1 MYDVAVVGGGVIGG
15 LVLRELARYDIKAVM
30 LEKEA
35 DVASGSSKSNTGI
48 VHAGFD
54 AVEGSL
60 KARFNVLGAKMMENV
75 CAELGVKYKKN
86 GSLVVAYAEEE
97 LPEIKKLYD
106 RGVSNGVPDMEILD
120 QASLRKLEPNIAD
133 NAVGALY
140 AKSAGIVCPYG
151 LTVASIGNAMDNGA
165 SLICE
170 FEVSSITKDGENF
183 IITSSDGKTVSAKVV
198 INCAGMYS
206 DKVASLIGDN
216 SFKINARKGEY
227 ILLDKSNFSLER
239 TVFSCPTK
247 AGKGIVV
254 TKTVDGNALL
264 GPTSVEIPDKAD
276 KTTTAD
282 GLNEVS
288 VKASAMVK
296 GLPFGNTISSFA
308 GLRAYSD
315 RHDFIIENSKV
326 DKNFISVAGIESP
339 GLTASPAIAKFVVGE
354 LVSSLIDLKPKA
366 NFNPIR
372 KAEYFFKNLSIQ
384 EKNEIIKKDPSYGK
398 IICRCEQITLG
409 EILTAIRENPKAKT
423 VDAVKKRTRAGMGR
437 CQGGFCQPTIAK
449 IIADELGIDITEV
462 TKSGFDSYLLTGVTK

>member
-54 AVEGSL
+54 AKEGSL
-60 KARFNVLGAKMMENV
+60 KARFNVLGAKMMQKV
-75 CAELGVKYKKN
+75 CAELGVKYKNN
-86 GSLVVAYAEEE
+86 GSLVVAYSEEE
-97 LPEIKKLYD
+97 ISEIQKLYD
-106 RGVSNGVPDMEILD
+106 RGVNNGVPDMEILD

-170 FEVSSITKDGENF
+170 FEVSSIIKDGENF
-183 IITSSDGKTVSAKVV
+183 ILTSTNGKTVSAKVV

-216 SFKINARKGEY
+216 SFKVNARKGEY
-227 ILLDKSNFSLER
+227 ILLDKSNFNLER
-239 TVFSCPTK
+239 TIFSCPTK

-254 TKTVDGNALL
+254 TKTVDGNTLL

-276 KTTTAD
+276 KTTSAE

-296 GLPFGNTISSFA
+296 NIPFGNTISSFA
-308 GLRAYSD
+308 GLRAYAD
-315 RHDFIIENSKV
+315 RHDFVIEKSAV
-326 DKNFISVAGIESP
+326 DNNFINVAGIESP

-354 LVSSLIDLKPKA
+354 LVSSLIALKEKA
-366 NFNPIR
+366 DFNPIR

>member
-86 GSLVVAYAEEE
+86 GSLVVAYAKEE

-198 INCAGMYS
+198 INCAGMSS

-227 ILLDKSNFSLER
+227 ILLDKSNFNLER

-254 TKTVDGNALL
+254 TKTVDGNTLL

-282 GLNEVS
+282 
-288 VKASAMVK
+288 
-296 GLPFGNTISSFA
+296 
-308 GLRAYSD
+308 
-315 RHDFIIENSKV
+315 
-326 DKNFISVAGIESP
+326 
-339 GLTASPAIAKFVVGE
+339 
-354 LVSSLIDLKPKA
+354 
-366 NFNPIR
+366 
-372 KAEYFFKNLSIQ
+372 
-384 EKNEIIKKDPSYGK
+384 
-398 IICRCEQITLG
+398 
-409 EILTAIRENPKAKT
+409 
-423 VDAVKKRTRAGMGR
+423 
-437 CQGGFCQPTIAK
+437 
-449 IIADELGIDITEV
+449 
-462 TKSGFDSYLLTGVTK
+462 

>member
-86 GSLVVAYAEEE
+86 GSLVVAYAKEE

-170 FEVSSITKDGENF
+170 FEVSSITKEGENF
-183 IITSSDGKTVSAKVV
+183 IISSSDGKTVSAKVV

-227 ILLDKSNFSLER
+227 ILLDKSNFNLER

-254 TKTVDGNALL
+254 TKTVDGNTLL

-315 RHDFIIENSKV
+315 RHDFIIENSNV

-339 GLTASPAIAKFVVGE
+339 GLTASPAIAEFVVKE